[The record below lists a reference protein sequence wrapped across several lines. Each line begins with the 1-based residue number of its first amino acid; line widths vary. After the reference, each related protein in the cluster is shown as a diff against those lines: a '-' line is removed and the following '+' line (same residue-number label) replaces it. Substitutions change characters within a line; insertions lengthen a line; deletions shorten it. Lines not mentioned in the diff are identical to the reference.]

1 VTQPEPPRLIRSPVV
16 RLAAVVGG
24 LMLTSL
30 GIAGIVL
37 PGLPGTPL
45 LLLAAWLFSLS
56 NERMYRWIVG
66 NRWFGQAIADYRAGL
81 GIPRRAKVV
90 AVSMVV
96 FVVGSSVAVGLDR
109 MWSRVAVAGLG
120 LYGVYFILTRPT
132 REVVAPLSSD

>member
-1 VTQPEPPRLIRSPVV
+1 MTQPEPPRLIRSPIV

-24 LMLTSL
+24 LALTSL
-30 GIAGIVL
+30 GIAGLVL

-56 NERMYRWIVG
+56 NERLYRWIVG

-81 GIPRRAKVV
+81 GIPRRAKLVGFSVV
-90 AVSMVV
+90 
-96 FVVGSSVAVGLDR
+96 VGLDR

-132 REVVAPLSSD
+132 REAIVPLSSD

>member
-1 VTQPEPPRLIRSPVV
+1 MTQPQPPRLIRSPIV
-16 RLAAVVGG
+16 RLAAVVAG
-24 LMLTSL
+24 LVLTSL

-96 FVVGSSVAVGLDR
+96 VVVSFSVAVGLDR
-109 MWSRVAVAGLG
+109 MWARVAVAGLG
-120 LYGVYFILTRPT
+120 VYGVYFILTRPT
-132 REVVAPLSSD
+132 REAIAPLSSD

>member
-1 VTQPEPPRLIRSPVV
+1 MTQPEPPRLIRSPIV

-24 LMLTSL
+24 LVLTSL

-56 NERMYRWIVG
+56 NERLYRWIVG

-81 GIPRRAKVV
+81 GIPRRAKTV

-96 FVVGSSVAVGLDR
+96 VVVGFSVAVGLDR

-120 LYGVYFILTRPT
+120 VYGVYFILTRPT
-132 REVVAPLSSD
+132 REAIGPLSSD

>member
-1 VTQPEPPRLIRSPVV
+1 MTQPEPPRLIRSPIV

-24 LMLTSL
+24 LVLTSL

-56 NERMYRWIVG
+56 NERLYRWIVG

-81 GIPRRAKVV
+81 GIPRRAKTV

-96 FVVGSSVAVGLDR
+96 VVVGFSVAVGLDR
-109 MWSRVAVAGLG
+109 VWSRVAVAGLG
-120 LYGVYFILTRPT
+120 VYGVYFILTRPT
-132 REVVAPLSSD
+132 REAIGPLSSD

>member
-1 VTQPEPPRLIRSPVV
+1 MTQPEPPRLIRSPIV

-24 LMLTSL
+24 LVLTSL

-56 NERMYRWIVG
+56 NERLYRWIVG

-81 GIPRRAKVV
+81 GIPRRAKTV
-90 AVSMVV
+90 AVCMVV
-96 FVVGSSVAVGLDR
+96 VVVGFSVAVGLDR

-120 LYGVYFILTRPT
+120 VYGVYFILTRPT
-132 REVVAPLSSD
+132 REAIGPLSSD